1 MRTSFDDV
9 FQPVDHT
16 SSIPLYLQ
24 IVFQMDSALR
34 AGRLPQ
40 DTLLPSE
47 PELCAGFDVSRSTL
61 RRAMGKLEDRGI
73 VTRER
78 GRGKG
83 TRIVSTAPITRTPG
97 SFTTMFNQ
105 IAAARRRP
113 RTRVLTFERL
123 VVDEALANLTGF
135 PVNTSIVH
143 VLRHRSAND
152 VPVAVLENWILS
164 DYISFDPVRLE
175 DESMDVLLR
184 EGGARIHHAEFEFQ
198 PTLAGEHGEFFCIDP
213 AAPVIKEIR
222 HVFNDRWQYE
232 YAEAH
237 SHPRNERLRGVA
249 SP

>member
-164 DYISFDPVRLE
+164 DYISFTRCVSRTRAWMCC
-175 DESMDVLLR
+175 S
-184 EGGARIHHAEFEFQ
+184 ARVEPGSTMPSSSSSPPSRASTASSSVSI
-198 PTLAGEHGEFFCIDP
+198 L
-213 AAPVIKEIR
+213 
-222 HVFNDRWQYE
+222 
-232 YAEAH
+232 
-237 SHPRNERLRGVA
+237 RLR
-249 SP
+249 